1 MKFVDYLHVI
11 INKLEIFLNLY
22 LFCCGLNN
30 SLKTM
35 SSSKESSLTKSALS
49 KRTHSESTENEDLSN
64 LNKMHP
70 RNRYKDNPPDFSVLA
85 FKYSS
90 FYPL

>member
-1 MKFVDYLHVI
+1 
-11 INKLEIFLNLY
+11 
-22 LFCCGLNN
+22 
-30 SLKTM
+30 M
-35 SSSKESSLTKSALS
+35 STSKESPLTKDILGKRSHAESA
-49 KRTHSESTENEDLSN
+49 ETEDSSN
-64 LNKMHP
+64 HNKMHP